1 MRSLIAFLSTV
12 ILVVPAFYVQ
22 ADTVGELEKKTSNL
36 QNQLDG
42 LNQQLNT
49 LGGEIEDLVSQIEA
63 TDNEIEQTELD
74 LASAK
79 LSQESQYE
87 AMKIRIKYMYENGD
101 TSLLEF
107 ICSAQ
112 SMSEF
117 LNNTEFVSAITEY
130 DREMLTSLQ
139 EITAKV
145 EAKELELEDQKTE
158 LTAAKVKLDN
168 TRSSLN
174 NTINLVQGDLSVST
188 QQLTDAKEA
197 QAAAQAALEKEKQ
210 NGSGATSQ
218 STQTSGG
225 STSQG
230 SSVSASA
237 TEIALFAAILHCEAL
252 QDDYDA
258 LLAVATIIM
267 NRIESPKWPSTLHDV
282 IYQKNQ
288 FSPVRTGKLDR
299 ILANGPASLCYTVA
313 KDALNG
319 ARLDKVKNCYSF
331 RMVGTWSNGIV
342 VGDNIFY

>member
-1 MRSLIAFLSTV
+1 MKSRKTKNLLRSLIALLSTV

-22 ADTVGELEKKTSNL
+22 ADTVDELEKKTSNL

-49 LGGEIEDLVSQIEA
+49 LGGEIEDLVSHIEE

-74 LASAK
+74 LAAAK

-87 AMKIRIKYMYENGD
+87 AMKTRIKYMYENGD

-130 DREMLTSLQ
+130 DREMLASLQ

-145 EAKELELEDQKTE
+145 EAKELELENQKTE
-158 LTAAKVKLDN
+158 LAAAKVKLDS

-174 NTINLVQGDLSVST
+174 STINLVQGDLAVST

-197 QAAAQAALEKEKQ
+197 QTAAQAALQ
-210 NGSGATSQ
+210 NESGSSTSQ
-218 STQTSGG
+218 S
-225 STSQG
+225 
-230 SSVSASA
+230 SSVSAS
-237 TEIALFAAILHCEAL
+237 TTDIALFAAILHCEAL
-252 QDDYDA
+252 QEDYDA

-267 NRIESPKWPSTLHDV
+267 NRLESPNWPNTLHDV

-299 ILANGPASLCYTVA
+299 ILAKGPASLCYTVA

-319 ARLDKVKNCYSF
+319 ARLDKVKSCYSF